1 MCTHCSW
8 HARGRRVPQES
19 AESELWKWLPIPER
33 DLGSLC
39 NSRHC
44 DYWWWKVIEEST
56 KSQITTRTVLEIQLE
71 PPLVPS
77 VYSVLD
83 VDNHQYG
90 MAQNI
95 NVPTQSLKS
104 RNVTWHTQTCPS
116 FFVAFCTLC
125 VVIVS
130 FFVLNFCFVSF
141 WDFLKLL

>member
-1 MCTHCSW
+1 M
-8 HARGRRVPQES
+8 
-19 AESELWKWLPIPER
+19 
-33 DLGSLC
+33 
-39 NSRHC
+39 
-44 DYWWWKVIEEST
+44 IEEST

-104 RNVTWHTQTCPS
+104 RNVT
-116 FFVAFCTLC
+116 
-125 VVIVS
+125 
-130 FFVLNFCFVSF
+130 
-141 WDFLKLL
+141 